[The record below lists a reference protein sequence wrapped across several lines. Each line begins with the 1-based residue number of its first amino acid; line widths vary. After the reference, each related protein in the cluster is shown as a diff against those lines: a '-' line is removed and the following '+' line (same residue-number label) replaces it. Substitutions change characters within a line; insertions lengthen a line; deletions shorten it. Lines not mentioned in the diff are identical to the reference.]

1 MRFTRLAL
9 LILLS
14 PPVQVGW
21 TNLPPLPGVS
31 SFLEV
36 NVRTY
41 VRAADGKPG
50 IWFFSLDASSR
61 LAVEAARHMYK
72 LPYFQARIS
81 MHHRG
86 EVIEYESR
94 RAGDDRRRFSGR
106 YSPEGAS
113 FHADRES
120 LEWFL
125 VERYCH
131 YGTDELGRLLRA
143 DIHHEPWLLQR
154 AEATIEATSLAPIEL
169 QGNAGSDTESAPSS
183 SNHLYGNG
191 SSDSDGRF
199 ETVLDVG
206 CQRNAANVLGTYSM
220 RVPRRRSHSS

>member
-1 MRFTRLAL
+1 
-9 LILLS
+9 
-14 PPVQVGW
+14 
-21 TNLPPLPGVS
+21 
-31 SFLEV
+31 
-36 NVRTY
+36 
-41 VRAADGKPG
+41 
-50 IWFFSLDASSR
+50 
-61 LAVEAARHMYK
+61 MYK

-131 YGTDELGRLLRA
+131 YSSDELGRLLRA
-143 DIHHEPWLLQR
+143 DIHHEPWQLQR
-154 AEATIEATSLAPIEL
+154 AEATIDGSSLAPIEL
-169 QGNAGSDTESAPSS
+169 QGNAICHFAS
-183 SNHLYGNG
+183 
-191 SSDSDGRF
+191 RQ
-199 ETVLDVG
+199 DVVVWPLEHV
-206 CQRNAANVLGTYSM
+206 RD
-220 RVPRRRSHSS
+220 